1 MSAGA
6 QVLKILRKMKGMLIA
21 AAVVLIII
29 LGLWAYSG
37 IWPPLV
43 VIESSSMQHSQT
55 ASEIGVIDTGDLVI
69 IKKVSGA
76 EEVTTYLEGMKTGHQ
91 TYGEYGDVVIYKP
104 YGQAQRTSIIHR
116 AFARMIYNQSGGY
129 DIPALKDI
137 PQSSWSVS
145 SGQKVW
151 YNLNTQVSFFNIGY
165 NQVTVKLN
173 LTTILNNFQ
182 GAHLAPHSGI
192 ITLGDNNHGI
202 VDQSPMANICWAP
215 IKSEWVQGEARGELP
230 WFGLLKLWITGP
242 SPDGPVPEN
251 SKTNLFISIGLIIAV
266 PLAIDVTGYV
276 LNRKGI
282 DLWGGVRKK
291 LGLKPRKSDEE
302 GPAGSQPSA
311 EKENMKEVKDADL
324 KIKASGSGK
333 AKNQPPVQK
342 HKRKS
347 K

>member
-1 MSAGA
+1 MSASER
-6 QVLKILRKMKGMLIA
+6 ILGFIKSMKGIFIA
-21 AAVVLIII
+21 AAIVVIII
-29 LGLWAYSG
+29 LGLWGYSG

-43 VIESSSMQHSQT
+43 VIESSSMQHS
-55 ASEIGVIDTGDLVI
+55 SSFSYVGVIDTGDLVI

-76 EEVTTYLEGMKTGHQ
+76 EKITTYLEGMKTGHQ
-91 TYGEYGDVVIYKP
+91 TYGEYGDVIIYKP

-116 AFARMIYNQSGGY
+116 AFAMVIYNQSGGY

-145 SGQKVW
+145 GGQKVW
-151 YNLNTQVSFFNIGY
+151 YNLNTQVSFFSIGY
-165 NQVTVKLN
+165 DQITVKLN

-182 GAHLAPHSGI
+182 VAHLTPQSGI

-251 SKTNLFISIGLIIAV
+251 SKTDLFISIGLIIAV
-266 PLAIDVTGYV
+266 PLAIDITGYF

-282 DLWGGVRKK
+282 DFWGGVRKK

-302 GPAGSQPSA
+302 GSAGSQSSA
-311 EKENMKEVKDADL
+311 EKESMKEVKDAGR
-324 KIKASGSGK
+324 KIKAPGSRK
-333 AKNQPPVQK
+333 AKDQPPVQK
-342 HKRKS
+342 HRRKRK
-347 K
+347 